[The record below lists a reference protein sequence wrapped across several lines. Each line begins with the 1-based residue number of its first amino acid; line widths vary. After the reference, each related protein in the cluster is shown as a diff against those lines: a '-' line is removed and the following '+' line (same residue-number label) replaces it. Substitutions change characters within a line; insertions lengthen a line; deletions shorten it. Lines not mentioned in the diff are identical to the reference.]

1 MPAELPVHSIAAIA
15 TLTASIIAATISFVN
30 LTLTKEQKTSEFR
43 QKWIDSLREELSM
56 FFGCARTFARATEEK
71 HKLGDAYENES
82 LFKISEEKISDIRY
96 QVTEVFSRIK
106 LRLNSDE
113 PEHKELLRLLK
124 RAIDEQNIA
133 LKEKTDSS
141 KTLKAIEVANDYA
154 APVLKAEWKRVKKGE
169 LPFRIARNWVAP
181 IVFISSV
188 VLITF
193 IWTGTFK

>member
-1 MPAELPVHSIAAIA
+1 MPSELPVHSIAAIA

-71 HKLGDAYENES
+71 HKLGGAYENES
-82 LFKISEEKISDIRY
+82 LFKISEDKISDIRY

-124 RAIDEQNIA
+124 RAIDEQNVA
-133 LKEKTDSS
+133 LKEKTDAT

-188 VLITF
+188 VLIAF